1 MTKKD
6 EEEKEDIVKGMKK
19 NFSGFRKRY
28 GKKAKDVMYATATK
42 MAMKEDII
50 SYVNQ
55 KVFHDIFGEGT
66 VLNDFSQLNEQGK
79 IDWYS
84 VKFNHGVETAF
95 TEDIVE
101 MIDRLKQVNDN
112 SVEEEL
118 SGNQHKIDANKN
130 NKIDAHDFKLL
141 RKLKKAR
148 G

>member
-6 EEEKEDIVKGMKK
+6 EEEREDIVKGMKK

-42 MAMKEDII
+42 MAMKEDTI

-55 KVFHDIFGEGT
+55 KLFHDIFGEGI

-112 SVEEEL
+112 YL
-118 SGNQHKIDANKN
+118 ATNI
-130 NKIDAHDFKLL
+130 KLML
-141 RKLKKAR
+141 TKTTK
-148 G
+148 